1 MVELVDVLCNFRC
14 NSIRKDEFLLMELWT
29 EMYEQV

>member
-1 MVELVDVLCNFRC
+1 MVELIGVLCNFRFD
-14 NSIRKDEFLLMELWT
+14 SIRQDDFLLIELWT